1 MNIRPNALAK
11 VLAAEANAAT
21 RLGNPSD
28 SVAAFHRRMNAMA
41 TMTGTHGFR
50 VPPLEPRTDAQGK
63 TRGQRK
69 RAARA
74 LAASKVTEARA
85 PQFMH
90 SHARPALEAA

>member
-1 MNIRPNALAK
+1 MNVFNK
-11 VLAAEANAAT
+11 VLAAEAEAAT

-28 SVAAFHRRMNAMA
+28 NAAAFHRRMNAMA

-50 VPPLEPRTDAQGK
+50 VPPLEPRKDAQGL
-63 TRGQRK
+63 TRGDRK
-69 RAARA
+69 RASRA

-90 SHARPALEAA
+90 SHARRALEAA